1 MNETQ
6 RRALV
11 YTYPVPATNTIY
23 VTSNWQ
29 GEAVVE
35 LIGTDGRTLL
45 QRDENFEGLPVPVDV
60 SGLGA
65 GVYLV
70 RLRFNDGQV
79 GQQRMVKME

>member
-1 MNETQ
+1 M
-6 RRALV
+6 
-11 YTYPVPATNTIY
+11 YTYPVPATNTIN

-45 QRDENFEGLPVPVDV
+45 QRDQNFEGLPVPVDV